1 MIMKVKEN
9 IIMDKE
15 DIQRTINRIA
25 HQIYE
30 NNINEKNL
38 IVTGIVKNGLTLAN
52 RIIIELN
59 RIGCLNVQLIEI
71 IINKKNPRNKV
82 LMTKNLDFCE
92 GKSVAIVDDV
102 LNTGSTLIYAVNYF
116 LQIPVKQIDT
126 AVMVNRN
133 HKKFPVKANF
143 KGISLS
149 TSLNDHVKV
158 ILDGKESGIYLS

>member
-1 MIMKVKEN
+1 MRKVKEN

-25 HQIYE
+25 YQIYE
-30 NNINEKNL
+30 NNIDEKNL
-38 IVTGIVKNGLTLAN
+38 IVTGVVKNGLTLAN

-71 IINKKNPRNKV
+71 IINKKNPRNEV

-92 GKSVAIVDDV
+92 GKSVVIVDDV
-102 LNTGSTLIYAVNYF
+102 LNTGSTLIYAVRHF
-116 LQIPVKQIDT
+116 LSIELKHLQT
-126 AVMVNRN
+126 AVLVNRN
-133 HKKFPVKANF
+133 HKSFPIKADF

-149 TSLNDHVKV
+149 TS
-158 ILDGKESGIYLS
+158 IKERIDVRFGDEEGVYLS

>member
-1 MIMKVKEN
+1 MRKVKEN

-25 HQIYE
+25 YQIYE
-30 NNINEKNL
+30 NNIDEKNL

-71 IINKKNPRNKV
+71 IINKKNPRNEV

-92 GKSVAIVDDV
+92 GKSVVIVDDV
-102 LNTGSTLIYAVNYF
+102 LNTGSTLIYAVRHF
-116 LQIPVKQIDT
+116 LSIELKHLQT
-126 AVMVNRN
+126 AVLVNRN
-133 HKKFPVKANF
+133 HKSFPIKADF
-143 KGISLS
+143 KGMSLS
-149 TSLNDHVKV
+149 TS
-158 ILDGKESGIYLS
+158 IKERIDVRFGDEEGVYLS

>member
-1 MIMKVKEN
+1 MRKVKEN

-71 IINKKNPRNKV
+71 IINKKNPRNEV

-92 GKSVAIVDDV
+92 GKSVVIVDDV
-102 LNTGSTLIYAVNYF
+102 LNTGSTLIYAVRHF
-116 LQIPVKQIDT
+116 LSIELKHLQT
-126 AVMVNRN
+126 AVLVNRN
-133 HKKFPVKANF
+133 HKSFPIKADF
-143 KGISLS
+143 KGMSLS
-149 TSLNDHVKV
+149 TS
-158 ILDGKESGIYLS
+158 IKERIDVRFGDEEGVYLS

>member
-1 MIMKVKEN
+1 MRKVKEN

-25 HQIYE
+25 YQIYE
-30 NNINEKNL
+30 NNIDEKNL

-71 IINKKNPRNKV
+71 IINKKNPRNEV

-92 GKSVAIVDDV
+92 GKSVVIVDDV
-102 LNTGSTLIYAVNYF
+102 LNTGSTLIYAVRHF
-116 LQIPVKQIDT
+116 LSIELKHLQT
-126 AVMVNRN
+126 AVLVNRN
-133 HKKFPVKANF
+133 HKSFPIKADF

-149 TSLNDHVKV
+149 TS
-158 ILDGKESGIYLS
+158 IKERIDVRFGDAEGVYLS

>member
-1 MIMKVKEN
+1 MRKVKEN

-25 HQIYE
+25 YQIYE
-30 NNINEKNL
+30 NNIDEKNL

-71 IINKKNPRNKV
+71 IINKKNPRNEV

-92 GKSVAIVDDV
+92 GKSVVIVDDV
-102 LNTGSTLIYAVNYF
+102 LNTGSTLIYAVRHF
-116 LQIPVKQIDT
+116 LSIELKHLQT
-126 AVMVNRN
+126 AVLVNRN
-133 HKKFPVKANF
+133 HKSFPIKADF

-149 TSLNDHVKV
+149 TS
-158 ILDGKESGIYLS
+158 IKERIDVRFGDKEGVYLS

>member
-1 MIMKVKEN
+1 MRKVKEN
-9 IIMDKE
+9 IIMDKK

-25 HQIYE
+25 YQIYE
-30 NNINEKNL
+30 NNIDEKNL

-71 IINKKNPRNKV
+71 IINKKNPRNEV

-92 GKSVAIVDDV
+92 GKSVVIVDDV
-102 LNTGSTLIYAVNYF
+102 LNTGSTLIYAVRHF
-116 LQIPVKQIDT
+116 LSIELKHLQT
-126 AVMVNRN
+126 AVLVNRN
-133 HKKFPVKANF
+133 HKSFPIKADF

-149 TSLNDHVKV
+149 TS
-158 ILDGKESGIYLS
+158 IKERIDVRFGDAEGVYLS

>member
-1 MIMKVKEN
+1 MRKVKEN

-25 HQIYE
+25 YQIYE
-30 NNINEKNL
+30 NNIDEKNL
-38 IVTGIVKNGLTLAN
+38 IVTGIVENGLTLAN

-71 IINKKNPRNKV
+71 IINKKNPRNEV

-92 GKSVAIVDDV
+92 GKSVVIVDDV
-102 LNTGSTLIYAVNYF
+102 LNTGSTLIYAVRHF
-116 LQIPVKQIDT
+116 LSIELKHLQT
-126 AVMVNRN
+126 AVLVNRN
-133 HKKFPVKANF
+133 HKSFPIKADF

-149 TSLNDHVKV
+149 TS
-158 ILDGKESGIYLS
+158 IKERIDVRFGDAEGVYLS

>member
-1 MIMKVKEN
+1 MRKVKEN

-71 IINKKNPRNKV
+71 IINKKNPRNEV

-92 GKSVAIVDDV
+92 GKSVVIVDDV
-102 LNTGSTLIYAVNYF
+102 LNTGSTLIYAVRHF
-116 LQIPVKQIDT
+116 LSIELKYLQT
-126 AVMVNRN
+126 AVLVNRN
-133 HKKFPVKANF
+133 HKNFPIKADF
-143 KGISLS
+143 KGMSLS
-149 TSLNDHVKV
+149 TS
-158 ILDGKESGIYLS
+158 IKERIDVRFGDEEGVYLS

>member
-1 MIMKVKEN
+1 MRKVKEN

-92 GKSVAIVDDV
+92 GKSVVIVDDV
-102 LNTGSTLIYAVNYF
+102 LNTGSTLIYAVRHF
-116 LQIPVKQIDT
+116 LSIELKHLQT
-126 AVMVNRN
+126 AVLVNRN
-133 HKKFPVKANF
+133 HKSFPIKGDF
-143 KGISLS
+143 KGMSLS
-149 TSLNDHVKV
+149 TS
-158 ILDGKESGIYLS
+158 IKERIDVRFGDEEGVYLS

>member
-1 MIMKVKEN
+1 MRKVKEN

-92 GKSVAIVDDV
+92 GKSVVIVDDI
-102 LNTGSTLIYAVNYF
+102 LNTGSTLIYAVRHF
-116 LQIPVKQIDT
+116 LSIELKHLQT
-126 AVMVNRN
+126 AVLVNRN
-133 HKKFPVKANF
+133 HKNFPIKADF
-143 KGISLS
+143 KGMSLS
-149 TSLNDHVKV
+149 TS
-158 ILDGKESGIYLS
+158 IKERIDVRFGDEEGVYLS

>member
-1 MIMKVKEN
+1 MRKVKEN

-25 HQIYE
+25 YQIYE
-30 NNINEKNL
+30 NNIDEKNL
-38 IVTGIVKNGLTLAN
+38 ILTGIVENGLTLAN

-71 IINKKNPRNKV
+71 IINKKNPRNEV

-92 GKSVAIVDDV
+92 GKSVVIVDDV
-102 LNTGSTLIYAVNYF
+102 LNTGSTLIYAVRHF
-116 LQIPVKQIDT
+116 LSIELKHLQT
-126 AVMVNRN
+126 AVLVNRN
-133 HKKFPVKANF
+133 HKSFPIKADF

-149 TSLNDHVKV
+149 TS
-158 ILDGKESGIYLS
+158 IKERIDVRFGDEEGVYLS

>member
-1 MIMKVKEN
+1 MRKVKEN

-92 GKSVAIVDDV
+92 GKSVVIVDDV
-102 LNTGSTLIYAVNYF
+102 LNTGSTLIYAVRHF
-116 LQIPVKQIDT
+116 LSIELKHLQT
-126 AVMVNRN
+126 AVLVNRN
-133 HKKFPVKANF
+133 HKNFPIKADF
-143 KGISLS
+143 KGMSLS
-149 TSLNDHVKV
+149 TS
-158 ILDGKESGIYLS
+158 IKERIDVRFGDEEGVYLS

>member
-1 MIMKVKEN
+1 MRKVKEN

-82 LMTKNLDFCE
+82 LMTKNLDFCK
-92 GKSVAIVDDV
+92 GKSVVIVDDV
-102 LNTGSTLIYAVNYF
+102 LNTGSTLIYAVRHF
-116 LQIPVKQIDT
+116 LSIELKHLQT
-126 AVMVNRN
+126 AVLVNRN
-133 HKKFPVKANF
+133 HKNFPIKADF
-143 KGISLS
+143 KGMSLS
-149 TSLNDHVKV
+149 TS
-158 ILDGKESGIYLS
+158 IKERIDVRFGDEEGVYLS

>member
-1 MIMKVKEN
+1 MRKVKEN

-25 HQIYE
+25 YQIYE
-30 NNINEKNL
+30 NNIDEKNL

-71 IINKKNPRNKV
+71 IINKKNPRNEV

-92 GKSVAIVDDV
+92 GKSVVIVDDV
-102 LNTGSTLIYAVNYF
+102 LNTGSTLIYAVRHF
-116 LQIPVKQIDT
+116 LSIELKHLQT
-126 AVMVNRN
+126 AVLVNRN
-133 HKKFPVKANF
+133 HKSFPIKADF

-149 TSLNDHVKV
+149 TS
-158 ILDGKESGIYLS
+158 IKERIDVRFGDEEGVYLS

>member
-1 MIMKVKEN
+1 MRKVKEN

-30 NNINEKNL
+30 NNIDEKNL
-38 IVTGIVKNGLTLAN
+38 IVTGIVENGLTLAN

-92 GKSVAIVDDV
+92 GKSVVIVDDV
-102 LNTGSTLIYAVNYF
+102 LNTGSTLIYAVRHF
-116 LQIPVKQIDT
+116 LSIELKHLQT
-126 AVMVNRN
+126 AVLVNRN
-133 HKKFPVKANF
+133 HKSFPIKADF

-149 TSLNDHVKV
+149 TS
-158 ILDGKESGIYLS
+158 IKERIDVRFGDEEGVYLS

>member
-1 MIMKVKEN
+1 MRKVKEN
-9 IIMDKE
+9 IIMDKK

-25 HQIYE
+25 YQIYE
-30 NNINEKNL
+30 NNIDEKNL

-71 IINKKNPRNKV
+71 IINKKNPRNEV

-92 GKSVAIVDDV
+92 GKSVVIVDDV
-102 LNTGSTLIYAVNYF
+102 LNTGSTLIYAVRHF
-116 LQIPVKQIDT
+116 LSVELKHLQT
-126 AVMVNRN
+126 AVLVNRN
-133 HKKFPVKANF
+133 HKSFPIKADF

-149 TSLNDHVKV
+149 TS
-158 ILDGKESGIYLS
+158 IKERIDVRFGDEEGVYLS